1 MTKSTYKCPTC
12 RECLDMYTLSDGNIY
27 LYCWLCNKTF
37 KLLPGRQLSLVQEDI
52 LKGVKENDGTGT

>member
-1 MTKSTYKCPTC
+1 
-12 RECLDMYTLSDGNIY
+12 MYTLSDGNIY